1 MQKECPSAGHVFLKN
16 SPALA
21 EFREAKRLG
30 RRALDTVNGHTL
42 TDLLSDVSDTYNLG
56 TEIFPQNF
64 SSSIYFVIAVTET
77 QSELPPDAQQNIKNK
92 FSLCSKIQ
100 ALTKYISGVQ
110 LPLVRSIFMCY
121 YATY

>member
-1 MQKECPSAGHVFLKN
+1 MEALLPSEIARLVWGKYAETKCSTSVSTTKYRASKYLLRTLTYGIFFTGYLQKECPSAGHVFLKN

-56 TEIFPQNF
+56 K
-64 SSSIYFVIAVTET
+64 V
-77 QSELPPDAQQNIKNK
+77 
-92 FSLCSKIQ
+92 
-100 ALTKYISGVQ
+100 
-110 LPLVRSIFMCY
+110 
-121 YATY
+121 

>member
-1 MQKECPSAGHVFLKN
+1 MEALLPSEIARLVWGKYAETMLNQRLQQQKYGTSTYLLHTLTLGIFFTGYLQKECPSAGHVFLKN

-56 TEIFPQNF
+56 
-64 SSSIYFVIAVTET
+64 
-77 QSELPPDAQQNIKNK
+77 
-92 FSLCSKIQ
+92 
-100 ALTKYISGVQ
+100 
-110 LPLVRSIFMCY
+110 
-121 YATY
+121 